1 MSFLIWFP
9 ALAWGFLLL
18 AWGGFWRADQRL
30 QATDGPAE
38 WPTVAAVIPA
48 RDEAETIAEVV
59 TSLRRADYPGA
70 LEVFVVDDGSSDG
83 TSAEARA
90 AGANVVTAP
99 PLEPGWSGK
108 LAAVRAGLA
117 EADRTCPEAHWILLT
132 DADIRHAPGT
142 LGALVAMGEARGL
155 AMVSLMAR
163 LDMRGFWGGL
173 LIPAFVFF
181 FQKLYPFPWVNR
193 PGHWCA
199 AAAGGCVLIRRDAL
213 REIGGI
219 DAIRGALIDDCA
231 LAAAVKRSGRAIWL
245 GLADREVVS
254 LRDNRGLQS
263 IWNMVTRTAFTQ
275 LRHSAPLLVGAVAG
289 MGLLYLAPAV
299 LVATGVARGD
309 VGTVLAGLTA
319 SGLMASAYRPTLRHY
334 GRPAWQATFLP
345 VAAAM
350 YLAMTVGSALRHW
363 RGRGGQ
369 WKGRTY
375 P

>member
-1 MSFLIWFP
+1 MSFLIWLP

-30 QATDGPAE
+30 EGGETPAE
-38 WPTVAAVIPA
+38 WPAVAAVIPA
-48 RDEAETIAEVV
+48 RDEAETISDVV
-59 TSLRRADYPGA
+59 TSLRRTDYPGA
-70 LEVFVVDDGSSDG
+70 FEVFVVDDGSADG

-90 AGANVVTAP
+90 AGGKVITAP

-108 LAAVRAGLA
+108 LAAVRAGVA
-117 EADRTCPEAHWILLT
+117 EVDRTCPEARWILLT

-142 LGALVAMGEARGL
+142 LRALVAMGEGRGL

-163 LDMRGFWGGL
+163 LDMRGLWGGL

-193 PGHWCA
+193 RGHWCA
-199 AAAGGCVLIRRDAL
+199 AAAGGCVLIRREAL

-219 DAIRGALIDDCA
+219 EAIRDALIDDCT
-231 LAAAVKRSGRAIWL
+231 LAAAVKRAGRAIWL

-254 LRDNRGLQS
+254 LRDNRGFQS
-263 IWNMVTRTAFTQ
+263 IWNMVARTAFTQ
-275 LRHSAPLLVGAVAG
+275 LRHSALLLAGAVAG
-289 MGLLYLAPAV
+289 MGLLYLAPAALVVAGV
-299 LVATGVARGD
+299 LLGEVD
-309 VGTVLAGLTA
+309 IVLAGLTA

-350 YLAMTVGSALRHW
+350 YLAMTVGSAMRHW
-363 RGRGGQ
+363 RGQGGQ